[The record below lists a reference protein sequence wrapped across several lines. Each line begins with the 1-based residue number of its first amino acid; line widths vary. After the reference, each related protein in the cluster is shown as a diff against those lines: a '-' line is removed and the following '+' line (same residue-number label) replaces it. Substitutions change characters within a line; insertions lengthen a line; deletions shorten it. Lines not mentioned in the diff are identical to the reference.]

1 MDVLQRIGAGA
12 LSPQLRRAWRLPAAG
27 RSPRVPAR
35 RCGVLLLTAL
45 LMSTTLAASEI
56 YRTEDEDGN
65 VTFTDQPPSDDA
77 EPMPLGEI
85 NIIEPAAERNANR
98 PATGSSGA
106 EDEQPAPD
114 YDGVRIV
121 FPPAGEAT
129 RRVTGEVPVRVELE
143 PGDAELAAGYEVRID
158 VDGNEAGRA
167 QSTQVRV
174 GPLDPG
180 PHDLRAAV
188 VAPNGSTVVESETL
202 RFYLI
207 RQTTN
212 N

>member
-1 MDVLQRIGAGA
+1 MDVWQRIGATRQ
-12 LSPQLRRAWRLPAAG
+12 PRPAWRLPAAAQSS
-27 RSPRVPAR
+27 RRPVR
-35 RCGVLLLTAL
+35 RCAVALLVALLT
-45 LMSTTLAASEI
+45 STALAASEI

-85 NIIEPAAERNANR
+85 NILQPTAERSAEQEG
-98 PATGSSGA
+98 ADETGA

-114 YDGVRIV
+114 YNGVRIV
-121 FPPAGEAT
+121 FPPAGQAT

-143 PGDAELAAGYEVRID
+143 PASAELAAGYEVRID

-167 QSTQVRV
+167 QSTEVRV
-174 GPLDPG
+174 GTLDPG

-188 VAPNGSTVVESETL
+188 VAPDGSTVVESETL

-207 RQTTN
+207 RQTTHN
-212 N
+212 

>member
-1 MDVLQRIGAGA
+1 MGVLQRIGA
-12 LSPQLRRAWRLPAAG
+12 SPQPHRARRRPAAAQYN
-27 RSPRVPAR
+27 RRPVR
-35 RCGVLLLTAL
+35 RCAVLLLAAVLTSTA
-45 LMSTTLAASEI
+45 LAASEI

-77 EPMPLGEI
+77 EPIPLGEI
-85 NIIEPAAERNANR
+85 NILQPSAERGAEQR
-98 PATGSSGA
+98 DTGASSA

-143 PGDAELAAGYEVRID
+143 PADAELAAGYEVRID

-167 QSTQVRV
+167 QSTEVRV
-174 GPLDPG
+174 GTLDPG

-188 VAPNGSTVVESETL
+188 VAPDGSTVVESETL